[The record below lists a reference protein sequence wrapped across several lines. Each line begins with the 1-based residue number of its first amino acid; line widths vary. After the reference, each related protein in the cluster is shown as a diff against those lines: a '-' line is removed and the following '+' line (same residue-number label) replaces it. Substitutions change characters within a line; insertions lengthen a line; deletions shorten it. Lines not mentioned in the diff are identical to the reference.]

1 MKKKPADALPVRPF
15 QVMLTEAERDRLER
29 HRKAQGERS
38 QADVVRGWIAG
49 AVTNEE
55 SGPLLG
61 QEERKP

>member
-15 QVMLTEAERDRLER
+15 QVMLTEPERDRLER

-49 AVTNEE
+49 AV
-55 SGPLLG
+55 SGEG
-61 QEERKP
+61 VA